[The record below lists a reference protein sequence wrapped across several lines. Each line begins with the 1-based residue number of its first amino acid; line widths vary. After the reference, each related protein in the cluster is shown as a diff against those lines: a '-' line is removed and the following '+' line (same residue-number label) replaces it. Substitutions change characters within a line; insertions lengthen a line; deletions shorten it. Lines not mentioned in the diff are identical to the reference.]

1 MTKPLILAIEPD
13 RGNASQ
19 LKSIA
24 SQVNAE
30 LRLTDSVEAAL
41 AALEERMP
49 DLILTP
55 PLLSARD
62 DMALAG
68 RLRELGNA
76 AAHIQTL
83 TIPTLQSAEP
93 PLAGMF
99 ATLRR
104 DKPKPRPAGPEACE
118 ATTFA
123 EQVAVYLGGAME
135 ARRRHSGSS
144 DVPDAP
150 AVHTS
155 PAPRAPRIDDLP
167 SVAEFDLTAFIS
179 EQLLDPP
186 PVPPVNEPS
195 TLGDL
200 SAFLPQMDEAAATS
214 AEDTLTHGLTQFMSE
229 EPFHR
234 IDETSRTA
242 SDELSEFVSEV
253 PPPAATENRPKYDS
267 WHFFDPDQPR
277 FAALLAK
284 LDAIAATG
292 T

>member
-30 LRLTDSVEAAL
+30 FRLTDSVEAAL
-41 AALEERMP
+41 AALKERMP

-62 DMALAG
+62 DMALTS
-68 RLRELGNA
+68 RLRELGDA

-99 ATLRR
+99 AALRR
-104 DKPKPRPAGPEACE
+104 DKPKPRPAGPEACD

-123 EQVAVYLGGAME
+123 EQVAVYLEGAME
-135 ARRRHSGSS
+135 ARRRHSAS
-144 DVPDAP
+144 PDAP
-150 AVHTS
+150 DPPAVDAS
-155 PAPRAPRIDDLP
+155 PAPRAARIDELP
-167 SVAEFDLTAFIS
+167 SAAEFDLTAFIS

-186 PVPPVNEPS
+186 PVPPVNDPS
-195 TLGDL
+195 TFGDL
-200 SAFLPQMDEAAATS
+200 SAFLPQVDEAAATS
-214 AEDTLTHGLTQFMSE
+214 AENTLTRELTQFMSE
-229 EPFHR
+229 EPLHR
-234 IDETSRTA
+234 MDETSRTA
-242 SDELSEFVSEV
+242 SDELSEFVSEA

-284 LDAIAATG
+284 LDALAATG